1 VQPAHDVL
9 ARLGEEWHGPVA
21 FVSHGF
27 RSVVLYLALA
37 GVAVAWWLY
46 VRQPALPAR
55 IQARLGALSDLLEK
69 KYYAD
74 WLAERVIPAVRL
86 IDGGLVNGSAR
97 VVAWGAGLVRKLQTG
112 FLYHYAFAMVIGLAI
127 LAGWLLLAPGG
138 Q

>member
-1 VQPAHDVL
+1 
-9 ARLGEEWHGPVA
+9 
-21 FVSHGF
+21 
-27 RSVVLYLALA
+27 
-37 GVAVAWWLY
+37 
-46 VRQPALPAR
+46 
-55 IQARLGALSDLLEK
+55 
-69 KYYAD
+69 
-74 WLAERVIPAVRL
+74 L